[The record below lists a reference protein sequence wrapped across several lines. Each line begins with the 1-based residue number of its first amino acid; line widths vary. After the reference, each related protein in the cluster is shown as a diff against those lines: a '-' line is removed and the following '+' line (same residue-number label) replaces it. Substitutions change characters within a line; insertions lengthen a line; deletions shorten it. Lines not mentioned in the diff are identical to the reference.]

1 MPFSP
6 LISGSAKSFKEQP
19 DKEDPAYREL
29 PRSDKKRPRLEPGT
43 NECDDA
49 TLQVRRYR
57 RTRPLEVS
65 PHGYNVVL
73 RHVTA
78 TWADPIE
85 PQRYALVVLLTD
97 EGRPDIDLRASVE
110 AMLEVRGRIR
120 LRPRG

>member
-1 MPFSP
+1 MKVELVRDMPGEEIEAVFR
-6 LISGSAKSFKEQP
+6 EQP
-19 DKEDPAYREL
+19 LKEDPAYRKL

-57 RTRPLEVS
+57 RTRSVEIS

-78 TWADPIE
+78 TWQTRWIPSATPSC
-85 PQRYALVVLLTD
+85 P
-97 EGRPDIDLRASVE
+97 SH
-110 AMLEVRGRIR
+110 
-120 LRPRG
+120 